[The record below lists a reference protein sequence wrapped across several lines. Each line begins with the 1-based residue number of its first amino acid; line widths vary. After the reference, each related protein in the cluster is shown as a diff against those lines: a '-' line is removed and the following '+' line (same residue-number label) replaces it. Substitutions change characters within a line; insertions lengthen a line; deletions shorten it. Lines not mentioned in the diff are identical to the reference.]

1 MKTNADYFLF
11 QLSYNWHFEIEK
23 KDDPMEAAKLFCVPD
38 FIGDMCKAIASQ
50 IRGAV
55 SAVSFDDFHKNSA
68 KIIRYEITFILEIN
82 LFYVGYYLGLQ
93 FLALMTVHV
102 LARSFASTTTTSL

>member
-1 MKTNADYFLF
+1 MGLIFQVCSISRLQL
-11 QLSYNWHFEIEK
+11 QLSYNWHF
-23 KDDPMEAAKLFCVPD
+23 DTDPKEGAKLFSVPD

-68 KIIRYEITFILEIN
+68 RC
-82 LFYVGYYLGLQ
+82 LF
-93 FLALMTVHV
+93 
-102 LARSFASTTTTSL
+102 